1 MEDTPLNM
9 LLGTH
14 QDIKQERRRKRSVTI
29 EDQTI
34 LRQTIIDVA
43 RRLLAT
49 GGFRAATMKAI
60 AHQANIAT
68 GTVYLYFPSKAELF
82 AEVFRVVS
90 GREVQAVAAAAEGV
104 HPAIKALEAAIRTF
118 VDRAIRGRRMAYALI
133 AEPVD
138 PAIEVERLV
147 SRRAFAQVFADV
159 IRSGIAT
166 GELSNQDADIVAAAL
181 IGAINEALVRPL
193 SPASEALEGHHEEIM
208 NEIILF
214 CLAAVAR

>member
-1 MEDTPLNM
+1 MEDTHLNTM
-9 LLGTH
+9 LGTH
-14 QDIKQERRRKRSVTI
+14 QDIKQKRRRKRSVTI

-34 LRQTIIDVA
+34 LRQAIIDVA
-43 RRLLAT
+43 RQLLAT

-60 AHQANIAT
+60 ADQANIAT
-68 GTVYLYFPSKAELF
+68 GTVYLYFPSKADLF

-90 GREVQAVAAAAEGV
+90 RREVQAVAAASEGV
-104 HPAIKALEAAIRTF
+104 HPAITALEAAIRTF

-138 PAIEVERLV
+138 PAIEIERLV
-147 SRRAFAQVFADV
+147 SRRAFAQVFADI
-159 IRSGIAT
+159 IRSGMAT
-166 GELSNQDADIVAAAL
+166 GELSNQDPDIVAAAL

-193 SPASEALEGHHEEIM
+193 SPASEALEGHREEIM

-214 CLAAVAR
+214 CLSAVVR